1 MVTLL
6 TLSLVVNATYSFH
19 LQIVKLD
26 PVKNVFSNVI
36 GDFNAD
42 NVTVFGRN
50 AMTHW
55 KPVMLV
61 SQVGEVL

>member
-1 MVTLL
+1 M
-6 TLSLVVNATYSFH
+6 
-19 LQIVKLD
+19 QIVKLD